1 MGTIYYDL
9 SELFLSSGI
18 KFKYYG
24 IARTVME
31 VGYELAR
38 SSADVRFVVFSPA
51 HDRFFEVTPRIGAA
65 SPTGVCDP
73 NLPAAARPMRL
84 RYSFPDPHKLRDA
97 FYPAFRA
104 VVQRICL
111 NRWNKAVPQGHAREV
126 DLDGQVLVSFGR
138 PKMMAD
144 YIVAME
150 NRGVQMRFYPLLHDM
165 IPLHEYD
172 HTRQTMFARNFAYDN
187 KILISHAEKLLTN
200 SVFTKTE
207 VEAFSA
213 SGHLPAIPP
222 VVPVLL
228 PHELRPTDEPV
239 QLDLPDEPYLLS
251 VGAMTGRKNLECILQ
266 AMLHLQA
273 TGRPVPMLVL
283 AGAARKRTED
293 YLERP
298 EFAAIKARVHFVLNP
313 NQAELR
319 TLYSKALAL
328 VIASHMEG
336 FGLPLGEALWLGTPG
351 LASTAPALR
360 EVGGDLADYF
370 DPNDPQELAGL
381 IDRLQS
387 DPAAYAA
394 LKDKIAQGHAS
405 LRTWQ
410 NVAADII
417 TAVSA
422 APAAVSKSNL

>member
-1 MGTIYYDL
+1 
-9 SELFLSSGI
+9 
-18 KFKYYG
+18 
-24 IARTVME
+24 
-31 VGYELAR
+31 
-38 SSADVRFVVFSPA
+38 
-51 HDRFFEVTPRIGAA
+51 
-65 SPTGVCDP
+65 
-73 NLPAAARPMRL
+73 
-84 RYSFPDPHKLRDA
+84 
-97 FYPAFRA
+97 
-104 VVQRICL
+104 
-111 NRWNKAVPQGHAREV
+111 
-126 DLDGQVLVSFGR
+126 
-138 PKMMAD
+138 
-144 YIVAME
+144 
-150 NRGVQMRFYPLLHDM
+150 
-165 IPLHEYD
+165 
-172 HTRQTMFARNFAYDN
+172 
-187 KILISHAEKLLTN
+187 
-200 SVFTKTE
+200 
-207 VEAFSA
+207 
-213 SGHLPAIPP
+213 
-222 VVPVLL
+222 
-228 PHELRPTDEPV
+228 
-239 QLDLPDEPYLLS
+239 
-251 VGAMTGRKNLECILQ
+251 MTGRKNLECILQ

-293 YLERP
+293 YLELP

-360 EVGGDLADYF
+360 EVGGDLVDYF